1 MATDSLPVE
10 EQDDHVAEPALR
22 LGRGSRDDDV
32 EMDITPMIDVTFLL
46 LIFFLVASHMSA
58 DQAVSLPEARA
69 GSPISATNSVVL
81 ILSKSGAD
89 SIAVKKSNGE
99 ELSPDLA
106 TQEEEIIQY
115 VKDSIAGTG
124 GTGGKPK
131 QYVLVKAA
139 KGIKH
144 KEVSRVAQAVAG
156 AEIQNLYIAVKHEE

>member
-10 EQDDHVAEPALR
+10 EQDDDVAEPVLR
-22 LGRGSRDDDV
+22 LGSRNREDDV

-46 LIFFLVASHMSA
+46 LIFFLVSSHMSA
-58 DQAVSLPEARA
+58 EQAVSLPEARA

-81 ILSKSGAD
+81 VLTKSGAD
-89 SIAVKKSNGE
+89 SIAVKPKGGDDFSA
-99 ELSPDLA
+99 DLA
-106 TQEEEIIQY
+106 TQEEEIVEY
-115 VKDSIAGTG
+115 VKNSIAGTG
-124 GTGGKPK
+124 GTGKPK

-144 KEVSRVAQAVAG
+144 KEVSRVAQAVAR

>member
-10 EQDDHVAEPALR
+10 EQDDYVAEPALR
-22 LGRGSRDDDV
+22 LGRGNRDDDV

-81 ILSKSGAD
+81 ILTKSGAD
-89 SIAVKKSNGE
+89 SIAVKKSDGE
-99 ELSPDLA
+99 ELSSDLA
-106 TQEEEIIQY
+106 TQEEEIIEY
-115 VKDSIAGTG
+115 VKNSIAGTA
-124 GTGGKPK
+124 GTGKPK
-131 QYVLVKAA
+131 QYVLVKAE